1 MVAASDILRIPS
13 GVPPDVAIY
22 SDVAPFAGNHFN
34 CFRLLRRSLILHGTG
49 KATAPI
55 EDRDVRPSGD
65 RSPQLAALLANGF
78 AREAESNERLEQS
91 VRSKVCNVSH
101 R

>member
-34 CFRLLRRSLILHGTG
+34 CFRLLRRSVILYGTG

-55 EDRDVRPSGD
+55 EGRDVRPSGE
-65 RSPQLAALLANGF
+65 SPQLAALLANGF